1 MLKDTLE
8 KVDIGYCHHVEG
20 NFMDLAD
27 FPHLRD
33 LNLFK
38 TAITG
43 DVREINVNDFQ
54 SEADVSPIQSLWWLE
69 VRISAHFRLARLR
82 KFNTSPCETQ
92 SNFVC
97 FVALEYF
104 TIIS

>member
-1 MLKDTLE
+1 
-8 KVDIGYCHHVEG
+8 
-20 NFMDLAD
+20 MDLAD

-54 SEADVSPIQSLWWLE
+54 SEAEADVSPIQSLWWLE
-69 VRISAHFRLARLR
+69 VRISAHFRRARLR

-92 SNFVC
+92 SNSVWFIS
-97 FVALEYF
+97 LEHF